1 MLASSSIHNQIG
13 NKVVVGLRSYTL
25 PNPIPAYSSLMANC
39 DITVYDVDYRATF
52 FIFIV
57 WFIV

>member
-1 MLASSSIHNQIG
+1 MLASSSIHNQIE
-13 NKVVVGLRSYTL
+13 NKVVVGWRSYTL
-25 PNPIPAYSSLMANC
+25 PNPIPAYSSLMTNG

-52 FIFIV
+52 FILL